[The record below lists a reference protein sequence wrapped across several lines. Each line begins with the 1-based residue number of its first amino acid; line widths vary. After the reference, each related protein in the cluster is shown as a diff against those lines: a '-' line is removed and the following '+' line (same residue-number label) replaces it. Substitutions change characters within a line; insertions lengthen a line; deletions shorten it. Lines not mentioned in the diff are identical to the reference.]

1 MRQSR
6 KPSCSLTKAESTQLS
21 TGEGN
26 LTMSGL
32 KKELRIKEGGN
43 GALALQYYPLQYICT
58 SQCLCLSAVFNNMQR
73 GYTETRDG
81 TCYFQ
86 ILH

>member
-21 TGEGN
+21 TGEHN
-26 LTMSGL
+26 LTTSGL

-43 GALALQYYPLQYICT
+43 GALALQYYPLQYISMLMFIC
-58 SQCLCLSAVFNNMQR
+58 
-73 GYTETRDG
+73 G
-81 TCYFQ
+81 
-86 ILH
+86 I